1 MAAPRPDRWRV
12 GRGGRLV
19 FAGLAATDA
28 TAATTLTTSQI
39 AAKVDPGLVDVNT
52 TLGYQSGKAAGTG
65 MVLTSSGE
73 VLTNNHVIDGATSI
87 KATDVGNGRTYTAK
101 VVGYD
106 ETHDVAVLQ
115 LQNAS
120 GLQTVPLSSAAPQT
134 AQKVVALG
142 NALGKGG
149 TPSIVSGRIN
159 GLDQSITAS
168 DEGAGNAEQLTG
180 MIGHNAPIQP
190 GDSGGALVNTEGEV
204 IGMNTA
210 ASDSSSSGSPSQ
222 SSQTQAATQAFAI
235 PITRASS
242 IADQI
247 EAGTA
252 SSTVHI
258 GATAFLGVETSTSG
272 LGSSGGSFPG
282 SGGSSGG
289 FPGNVPGFGGNG
301 GNFPGSGGNFPGSGG
316 NGGEIPGFGGNFP
329 GFGGDI
335 GGYIGGS
342 IGGPG
347 VHQRLRRRLHQQ
359 RQRRRHLGGRAQL
372 GSRRGGPGR
381 GRPDHLGRRP
391 RRHVIHADPVGAG
404 ELPPRRQDQHQ
415 LDGPVRPVPHRHR
428 DPHRGPGS
436 LTAGQGPGG
445 RRGRPVHRRPR
456 RLLCC
461 RCSSGRAPPGLISMT
476 PPPIGAV
483 RSATLY
489 TLAGPG
495 RPRPRLGLYCSRN
508 SELYRSY
515 MCYTYR
521 IAAAE
526 ERASVARAAA
536 LAWAAFLNAPGEPGP
551 DG

>member
-1 MAAPRPDRWRV
+1 MGTDKPVSSSPGQDQSDGLWAGPEGPGQPDDHTGQGDGRRRRSWRHHALIAGASAAAA
-12 GRGGRLV
+12 GLV

-39 AAKVDPGLVDVNT
+39 AAKVDPGLVNVNT

-106 ETHDVAVLQ
+106 KTHDVAVLQ

-134 AQKVVALG
+134 GRKVVALG

-149 TPSIVSGRIN
+149 TPSVVSGRIN

-210 ASDSSSSGSPSQ
+210 ASDSSSSGSPSP

-282 SGGSSGG
+282 SGGNSGG

-342 IGGPG
+342 IGGSINGSGGGSTGSG
-347 VHQRLRRRLHQQ
+347 VAIS
-359 RQRRRHLGGRAQL
+359 GVVPNSA
-372 GSRRGGPGR
+372 
-381 GRPDHLGRRP
+381 
-391 RRHVIHADPVGAG
+391 AAGAG
-404 ELPPRRQDQHQ
+404 LAAGDQI
-415 LDGPVRPVPHRHR
+415 
-428 DPHRGPGS
+428 
-436 LTAGQGPGG
+436 T
-445 RRGRPVHRRPR
+445 
-456 RLLCC
+456 
-461 RCSSGRAPPGLISMT
+461 
-476 PPPIGAV
+476 
-483 RSATLY
+483 
-489 TLAGPG
+489 
-495 RPRPRLGLYCSRN
+495 
-508 SELYRSY
+508 
-515 MCYTYR
+515 
-521 IAAAE
+521 
-526 ERASVARAAA
+526 SVAGHAVTSSTQIQSVLGNYR
-536 LAWAAFLNAPGEPGP
+536 PGDKISISWTDQSGQSHTATVTLTPGP
-551 DG
+551 AH